1 MNGCFFH
8 AKKLSNYFNQHLFK
22 TQRLNKDADVLK
34 DRNKYL
40 PVRDP

>member
-22 TQRLNKDADVLK
+22 TQRKLKKDAS
-34 DRNKYL
+34 
-40 PVRDP
+40 